1 MGLEE
6 YKKKR
11 RFNETPEPAGEVKK
25 SHGNSFV
32 IQKHHATRLHYDFR
46 LEMEGV
52 LRSWAIPKGPS
63 LDPSEKRLAMLT
75 EDHPID
81 YGGFEGVI
89 PKGNYG
95 AGKVIIWDAGTYDM
109 VDPETAAIG
118 WEKGKFHFVLHGKKL
133 QGEWVLVQGSRDP
146 KQWIFFKV
154 RDDYADANT
163 DITDE
168 RPESIVSGKIV
179 EEIGET
185 AYSKQ
190 WVTPIERELEQYGM
204 KKPGKASLP

>member
-11 RFNETPEPAGEVKK
+11 SFNETPEPPGEVRTRR
-25 SHGNSFV
+25 GNSFV

-63 LDPSEKRLAMLT
+63 LDPGEKRLAMLT

-95 AGKVIIWDAGTYDM
+95 AGNVIIWDNGTYDM
-109 VDPETAAIG
+109 VDPETPEKG
-118 WEKGKFHFVLHGKKL
+118 WKKGKFHFVLHGKKL
-133 QGEWVLVQGSRDP
+133 NGEWVLVRGSREPQAVDLLQGSR
-146 KQWIFFKV
+146 
-154 RDDYADANT
+154 
-163 DITDE
+163 
-168 RPESIVSGKIV
+168 
-179 EEIGET
+179 
-185 AYSKQ
+185 
-190 WVTPIERELEQYGM
+190 
-204 KKPGKASLP
+204 